1 MFAVIQTG
9 GKQYRVQKDDTLI
22 VERLEGEAG
31 TSLKLDNVLMLGQDD
46 EVKIGSPSVEGA
58 FVKAEILEQ
67 RKGDKVIVFKK
78 IRRHNYRRKNG
89 HRQLETVLKISAIEG
104 LKAKAAAKTEAKA
117 EAKPKTAAKKEAPK
131 AEAKAPAKKAAPKT
145 TASKASAAKKPAP
158 KATKE

>member
-31 TSLKLDNVLMLGQDD
+31 TSLKLDNVLMLGQDG
-46 EVKIGSPSVEGA
+46 EVKIGAPAVEGA

-67 RKGDKVIVFKK
+67 RKGEKVIIFKK

-89 HRQLETVLKISAIEG
+89 HRQFETVLKIKEIEG
-104 LKAKAAAKTEAKA
+104 LKASASKKA
-117 EAKPKTAAKKEAPK
+117 EAPK
-131 AEAKAPAKKAAPKT
+131 AETKPKAAAKEAPAQKAAP
-145 TASKASAAKKPAP
+145 KASAAKTTAP
-158 KATKE
+158 KEMKE

>member
-22 VERLEGEAG
+22 VEHLEGDAG
-31 TSLKLDNVLMLGQDD
+31 TSLKLDQVLMLGQDG
-46 EVKIGSPSVEGA
+46 EVKIGTPSVEGA

-89 HRQLETVLKISAIEG
+89 HRQLETVLKIKSIEG
-104 LKAKAAAKTEAKA
+104 LKASASQEKAAETET
-117 EAKPKTAAKKEAPK
+117 KPKTAAQK
-131 AEAKAPAKKAAPKT
+131 AEAKTETKKAPAGKAAPKK
-145 TASKASAAKKPAP
+145 S
-158 KATKE
+158 TKE